1 VSLPAR
7 IARELR
13 AQIGDG
19 TLRPGDQL
27 PGHRALAARFGVS
40 LGVAREAIS
49 ILIGDGHLE
58 TVHGRGT
65 FVAHAGGAPATEPP
79 MTLREVV
86 ELVEA
91 RELLGLNMVVMAAE
105 RAGTADFARLRRA
118 VRRMEED
125 VADPT
130 RYPAAEALF
139 HVALADA
146 AGNRFLIDPV
156 HDYYARLRG
165 DIELAT
171 AAAIERFGDLRFSV
185 DEHRALVEQIEGG
198 RTDAARETLTT
209 IMSRH
214 HEFLL
219 SLYALGPPRENGA

>member
-7 IARELR
+7 IATELR
-13 AQIGDG
+13 AQIAEGA
-19 TLRPGDQL
+19 LRPGDQL

-49 ILIGDGHLE
+49 ILIGDGQLE

-65 FVAHAGGAPATEPP
+65 FVAQGGRTREPEP
-79 MTLREVV
+79 MTLREVT

-91 RELLGLNMVVMAAE
+91 RELLGLNMVVM
-105 RAGTADFARLRRA
+105 
-118 VRRMEED
+118 
-125 VADPT
+125 
-130 RYPAAEALF
+130 EALF
-139 HVALADA
+139 HVTLAEA

-156 HDYYARLRG
+156 HDFYVRLRG

-185 DEHRALVEQIEGG
+185 DEHRELVEQIEDG

-219 SLYALGPPRENGA
+219 GLYGLGPTGGNGA

>member
-7 IARELR
+7 IATELR
-13 AQIGDG
+13 AQIAEGA
-19 TLRPGDQL
+19 LRPGDQL

-49 ILIGDGHLE
+49 ILIGDGQLE

-65 FVAHAGGAPATEPP
+65 FVAQGGRTREPEP
-79 MTLREVV
+79 MTLREVT

-105 RAGTADFARLRRA
+105 RAGGDDFARLRRA
-118 VRRMEED
+118 VGRMEED
-125 VADPT
+125 VADAS
-130 RYPAAEALF
+130 RYPEAEALF
-139 HVALADA
+139 HVTLAEA
-146 AGNRFLIDPV
+146 AGNRFLVDPV
-156 HDYYARLRG
+156 HDFYVRLRG

-185 DEHRALVEQIEGG
+185 DEHRELVEQIEDG

-219 SLYALGPPRENGA
+219 GLYGLGPTGGNGA